1 MTRKAPL
8 NPFAAY
14 FWLAEAGFVFAMH
27 SAQLW
32 MQPGKAAGRLAAL
45 GAEKQQAFAEGAMQA
60 GMAALRGAPPQAM
73 ANAAMAPAR
82 RRVKANKARILKG
95 KTLKGR

>member
-14 FWLAEAGFVFAMH
+14 LWLAEAGFVFAMH

-32 MQPGKAAGRLAAL
+32 MQPGMAAGRLAAL
-45 GAEKQQAFAEGAMQA
+45 GAEKQQAFAQGAMQA
-60 GMAALRGAPPQAM
+60 GLAALRGAKPQAV
-73 ANAAMAPAR
+73 ANAAMAPAK
-82 RRVKANKARILKG
+82 RRVRANKARILKG
-95 KTLKGR
+95 KTLKAR